1 MLHIRDT
8 YQKQKGMS
16 LIELVAAMGISSL
29 ILLTTFL
36 FYNFGIKAYRNELDK
51 LYVHQN
57 ARQALYVLSDN
68 IRNSKTTR
76 IVTRRK
82 IEIIN
87 QGGEKIYF
95 SLENGS
101 LYRIKNFIKNPV
113 ASLNELSFSKPRN
126 RDYIEIEV
134 IVKKGKQSYKLKTKA
149 TP

>member
-8 YQKQKGMS
+8 YQKQKGIS
-16 LIELVAAMGISSL
+16 LIELVVSVGISSF

-36 FYNFGIKAYRNELDK
+36 FYNFGIKAYRDELDK

-57 ARQALYVLSDN
+57 ARQALYVISNN
-68 IRNSKTTR
+68 IRNAKTAR

-87 QGGEKIYF
+87 QRGEKLYF

-101 LYRIKNFIKNPV
+101 LYRIKNFTKNPV
-113 ASLNELSFSKPRN
+113 ASVDKLSFTKPQN
-126 RDYIEIEV
+126 RE
-134 IVKKGKQSYKLKTKA
+134 
-149 TP
+149 